1 MCGSDQSLLPPSALT
16 SRDSSNPQGFSAAK
30 AAPQPPRGEEFLCQ
44 TPWELLFSAV
54 CPCPGRPQAPEH
66 LSERVVCFAKLL
78 TPSPETQRSY
88 TWDRQDLYSSYRAK
102 NKSCFLLFTSTAL
115 PLPLFSLT
123 HPISKA
129 PPQPGPV
136 QTLTISYPNSL
147 CAPKGD
153 FKSEF

>member
-16 SRDSSNPQGFSAAK
+16 SRDSSNPQCFSAAK
-30 AAPQPPRGEEFLCQ
+30 AAPQPPRREEFLCQ

-54 CPCPGRPQAPEH
+54 CPGPGRPQAPEH
-66 LSERVVCFAKLL
+66 LPERVVRFAKLL

-123 HPISKA
+123 HLISNA